1 MRKTEWLNPDS
12 YKTDHGFELH
22 LNSKPT
28 STKNKQLADKLLS
41 LRVQATVGSRVV
53 ESGLLLTDGRK
64 SNG

>member
-12 YKTDHGFELH
+12 YKTDHVFELH
-22 LNSKPT
+22 LNLKPT
-28 STKNKQLADKLLS
+28 STKNKQLVDKLLS